1 MTDGPRPARRLA
13 AAPHFRFGG
22 TEARTSTSRSTG
34 DHSYNNIPAQ
44 DAQKTQPLSTLAD
57 ISTSEIEAL

>member
-1 MTDGPRPARRLA
+1 MTDKPPARRLA

-34 DHSYNNIPAQ
+34 DPSYNNIPAQ
-44 DAQKTQPLSTLAD
+44 HAQETPSLSTLVD
-57 ISTSEIEAL
+57 ISTSESEAL